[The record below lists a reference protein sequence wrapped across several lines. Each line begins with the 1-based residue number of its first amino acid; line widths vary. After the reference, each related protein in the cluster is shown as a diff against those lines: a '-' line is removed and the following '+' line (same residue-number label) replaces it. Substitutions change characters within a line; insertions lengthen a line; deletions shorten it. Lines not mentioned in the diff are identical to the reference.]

1 MEVSSEDIKCVQKRV
16 LNHITSLSPK
26 KSKAQFRG
34 VLDILAKYGYDA
46 TKTSRGYL
54 VNIGE
59 LSTECLFDIYNY
71 LESPAGTA
79 AAGSGTVA
87 TGSATASGTATG
99 TATGT
104 AKGQTADFC

>member
-1 MEVSSEDIKCVQKRV
+1 MEVSTEDIKCVQKRV

-26 KSKAQFRG
+26 KSKAQFRC

-71 LESPAGTA
+71 FESLPVAGT
-79 AAGSGTVA
+79 TA
-87 TGSATASGTATG
+87 TGSAGTDSYTTG
-99 TATGT
+99 GL
-104 AKGQTADFC
+104 